1 MHKGILTVFSAVSLL
16 LVGCSTSPSKDAI
29 HFAKKQADT
38 DIYGELRYE
47 NGSYVLSPFFYHA
60 KYYEGSSFKTE
71 KDVWKFKIPSLE
83 PAFNTSRFKC
93 KKTVGINGC
102 ESWEKRETHFQHV
115 NFTKSAYG
123 NTPEQN
129 RKILQEEAQKEPIT
143 TKDVVTGAVAAPFGA
158 AALAVV
164 GYSALFVG
172 AVTAPIMVAEAV
184 VDPDQGFERNNWV
197 EFEHQ
202 KFHEVVNSLV
212 VNEFESVDNYARKAK
227 GVSGT
232 YANLYNSINQ
242 KNTSVEQKGKERI
255 KEISIYNSMSEFVPK
270 FKFSPA
276 KASGKIAISENFER
290 FEEEEID
297 RIESHYRKVLKD
309 QNAFYNKAKSDA
321 VAKYSK
327 KQKSDFNLSVTS
339 YQIGKFIEKYES
351 LDQLSLIPKAKVK
364 LKKAL
369 ADEEKRR
376 VIAAEKE
383 RLKRQKEQE
392 QLARWRASVKSGD
405 DTFCGPIIEVNQ
417 SMIKIAVRAQLQGYG
432 NEAWLKRS
440 ELYPSSKGCLNQNGR
455 LYPKG

>member
-1 MHKGILTVFSAVSLL
+1 MHKGFLTVFSAVSLL
-16 LVGCSTSPSKDAI
+16 LVGCSTSPSKDAT
-29 HFAKKQADT
+29 HFAKKQTDT

-60 KYYEGSSFKTE
+60 KYYEGSSFGTK

-83 PAFNTSRFKC
+83 PAFNTSRFEC
-93 KKTVGINGC
+93 KKTVGKNYC
-102 ESWEKRETHFQHV
+102 EPWEGREGYFQHV

-123 NTPEQN
+123 NTPAEN
-129 RKILQEEAQKEPIT
+129 RKILKEQAQKEPIT
-143 TKDVVTGAVAAPFGA
+143 AGDVATGIVVAPFGA
-158 AALAVV
+158 AALAGAAMGV
-164 GYSALFVG
+164 GMVGALMTPVLVVG
-172 AVTAPIMVAEAV
+172 AVVNPDEAIA
-184 VDPDQGFERNNWV
+184 RNNWV
-197 EFEHQ
+197 EFNHP
-202 KFHEVVNSLV
+202 KFHEVVSHLV
-212 VNEFESVDNYARKAK
+212 VNEFDSVDNYAKKAK

-242 KNTSVEQKGKERI
+242 KNNAVEKKGKERI
-255 KEISIYNSMSEFVPK
+255 KEISIYNSMGEFVPE

-276 KASGKIAISENFER
+276 KVSGKIAISENPSK
-290 FEEEEID
+290 FEEEEIT
-297 RIESHYRKVLKD
+297 RIESHYRKVLKN
-309 QNAFYNKAKSDA
+309 QNDFYNKAKSDA

-327 KQKSDFNLSVTS
+327 KQKDGFNFSVTS

-351 LDQLSLIPKAKVK
+351 LDELNLIPKAKVK

-369 ADEEKRR
+369 VDEEKRR